1 MRRHSLPAIVSALL
15 LLGVTSGAAAAKT
28 TTAATSVHKG
38 TCTVDLP
45 DYGTSSGAGTLVT
58 TSSGRII
65 FVCNL
70 DVSSPPANT
79 VVQTF
84 PGTTGDIVVV
94 TVSGHATVVFTP

>member
-15 LLGVTSGAAAAKT
+15 LLAVTSGAAAAKT
-28 TTAATSVHKG
+28 TVATSVHKG

-45 DYGTSSGAGTLVT
+45 DYGTSSGTGTLVT

-65 FVCNL
+65 FVCDL
-70 DVSSPPANT
+70 DVSNPPANT

-84 PGTTGDIVVV
+84 PEITGDIVVV
-94 TVSGHATVVFTP
+94 TVSGHAVVVFTS